1 MINALILLLITVL
14 VVGLVA
20 YLIIML
26 VDMLPIEGQFKQVA
40 RVLIM
45 VIAVLVILAKAL
57 PLLGVPVM

>member
-1 MINALILLLITVL
+1 MINALIALLITVL

-45 VIAVLVILAKAL
+45 VIAVLVVLSKAL
-57 PLLGVPVM
+57 PLLGIHVM

>member
-1 MINALILLLITVL
+1 MVNALIVLLVAVL

-45 VIAVLVILAKAL
+45 VIAVLVILSRAL

>member
-1 MINALILLLITVL
+1 MINALIILLVTVL

-45 VIAVLVILAKAL
+45 IIAVLVILAKAL
-57 PLLGVPVM
+57 PLLGVSLV

>member
-1 MINALILLLITVL
+1 MIEALIALLITVL

-45 VIAVLVILAKAL
+45 VIAVLVVLAKAL
-57 PLLGVPVM
+57 PLLGVHVT

>member
-1 MINALILLLITVL
+1 
-14 VVGLVA
+14 
-20 YLIIML
+20 
-26 VDMLPIEGQFKQVA
+26 MLPIEGQFKQVA